1 MAALL
6 FSVELGVWSVE
17 FKEVSACADGL
28 ECGSFV
34 NDPYKRRSHFPSL
47 VGAIHESPGF
57 NRAKRTFSLHSSL
70 FILHSIKNH
79 PAGAG

>member
-1 MAALL
+1 M
-6 FSVELGVWSVE
+6 
-17 FKEVSACADGL
+17 VSADADGL

-57 NRAKRTFSLHSSL
+57 KSREALNISTLHSQRSTL
-70 FILHSIKNH
+70 LLY
-79 PAGAG
+79 PARYFHVNAKQTASNYEHI